1 MKTLLLLPFAFA
13 YFALPTPPIAATAS
27 TQPAPL
33 PRGEHDWNVDTVHS
47 SVHWKIKHAGASW
60 SKGSFDTVT
69 GSVTLDPKAPET
81 GSVKLV
87 IPTASVHSGDK
98 KRDEH
103 LLGPDFFNA
112 KENPEITFT
121 STKIAKKGDALAV
134 TGDLTIAGKK
144 QSVTIDVAHVGDGDF
159 FGKRRGY
166 TSTFTIKRSDYGVSY
181 GIDNGSLG
189 DEVTL
194 SIDLELVQ
202 PKK

>member
-1 MKTLLLLPFAFA
+1 MKTLVLLPFAVAF
-13 YFALPTPPIAATAS
+13 FALPTSPSPT
-27 TQPAPL
+27 TAPL
-33 PRGEHDWNVDTVHS
+33 PRGEHDWTVDSVHS
-47 SVHWKIKHAGASW
+47 SVHWKVKHCGASW
-60 SKGSFDTVT
+60 SKGAFDTIT
-69 GSVTLDPKAPET
+69 GTVSLDPKAPEA

-87 IPTASVHSGDK
+87 IPMASIHSGDK

-112 KENPEITFT
+112 KENPEITFA
-121 STKIAKKGDALAV
+121 STKIQQKGDALAV

-166 TSTFTIKRSDYGVSY
+166 TSTFTIKRSEFGVSY

-194 SIDLELVQ
+194 AIDLELVQ

>member
-13 YFALPTPPIAATAS
+13 FLAVPTSPD
-27 TQPAPL
+27 APVL
-33 PRGEHDWNVDTVHS
+33 RGEHDWSVDSVHS
-47 SVHWKIKHAGASW
+47 SVHWKVKHCGASW
-60 SKGSFDTVT
+60 SKGAFDTIT
-69 GSVTLDPKAPET
+69 GTVSLDPKAPEA

-87 IPTASVHSGDK
+87 IPTASIHSGDK

-134 TGDLTIAGKK
+134 TGDLSIAGKK
-144 QSVTIDVAHVGDGDF
+144 QSVTIDVAHVGDGEF
-159 FGKRRGY
+159 YGKRRGY
-166 TSTFTIKRSDYGVSY
+166 TSTFTIKRSEFGVSY

-194 SIDLELVQ
+194 SIDIELVQ